1 MAARLKDMT
10 GKTFT
15 KLTVIRRA
23 ESSTS
28 GEAKWFC
35 ACECGGTRIVSG
47 NQLRRGEA
55 RDCGCGRGRKRASR
69 MSNWPRRTRLV
80 NKKMGSNYL
89 THKEML
95 SALGKQGMTSAEI
108 GKLCECKTQTV
119 ASAMHRAGIN
129 HPAQPPASIKS
140 KKLVIPAGFNVAGYK
155 AGGYKRHCDFCP
167 CETRTDKRCETC
179 LLRSRAAGDGE
190 KSMSRLGADFM
201 SEVQA
206 AYGGWA

>member
-10 GKTFT
+10 GKIFD
-15 KLTVIRRA
+15 KLTVISRA
-23 ESSTS
+23 GSGTS

-47 NQLRRGEA
+47 SQLRKGQA
-55 RDCGCGRGRKRASR
+55 RDCGCGCGHKRANR
-69 MSNWPRRTRLV
+69 MSNWSRRTCIV

-95 SALGKQGMTSAEI
+95 LALDKQGMTSAEI

-119 ASAMHRAGIN
+119 DSAMYRAGIN

-140 KKLVIPAGFNVAGYK
+140 KKLVIPAGFDAAGYK

-167 CETRTDKRCETC
+167 CETRTDIRCETC

-190 KSMSRLGADFM
+190 KSMCKIGADSFDG
-201 SEVQA
+201 EQC
-206 AYGGWA
+206 GL